1 MLSDEFV
8 SKFNVQ
14 PRDYQRR
21 IVRTALDMFTGKYV
35 NRNGIT
41 NTPYKS
47 VMVESPTGSG
57 KTVMGFLTASAL
69 SHEIG
74 LDPKDLAVGWI
85 AMRRN
90 LLTQAERENIMKG
103 FNLPNVHFVSMF
115 NKLPE
120 ELVRQRNWGKKV
132 LFVVDEC
139 HHDAASSMVHLH
151 NLIRPDFVLGLSAT
165 PYRTDKTNLCFEK
178 VIKDCG
184 IHQLIAAGYLSPYDH
199 YTIPNWAP
207 ETVVERFTA
216 EPERW
221 GKSVMFFKNLEL
233 CATAHRLLADAG
245 YHSEVVTGDSDAE
258 QQIDDF
264 QSGKVKILINCMK
277 LTEGFDCPDI
287 KTVWVRDSGKGVTT
301 QMAGRVFRIHPDL
314 PRKQVVQS
322 KVTRWPC
329 LKTAMSKVQYSWENG
344 EWKSLTVNPMIE
356 EMTNRSR
363 VAIAIAKIDMPSFI
377 TKKLEK
383 SRRRRATPERLV

>member
-120 ELVRQRNWGKKV
+120 ELVRQRNEGKKV

-344 EWKSLTVNPMIE
+344 EWKSLTINPMIE

>member
-35 NRNGIT
+35 NRNGLT

-120 ELVRQRNWGKKV
+120 ELVRQRNEGKKV

-264 QSGKVKILINCMK
+264 QSGKVNILINCMK

-344 EWKSLTVNPMIE
+344 EWKSLTINPMIE

-377 TKKLEK
+377 TKKQEK
-383 SRRRRATPERLV
+383 GRRRRATPERLI

>member
-35 NRNGIT
+35 NRNGLT

-120 ELVRQRNWGKKV
+120 ELVRQRNEGKKV

-245 YHSEVVTGDSDAE
+245 YHSEIVTGDSDAE

-264 QSGKVKILINCMK
+264 QSGKVNILINCMK

-314 PRKQVVQS
+314 PRKQVIQS

-344 EWKSLTVNPMIE
+344 EWKSLTINPMIE
-356 EMTNRSR
+356 EMTNSSR

-377 TKKLEK
+377 TKKQQK
-383 SRRRRATPERLV
+383 GRRRRSTPERLI